1 MKIGKVC
8 RKEYRCGEKMQMETG
23 RAWKSVGTS
32 EEKILRKNRIV
43 VEKDGAQISLPIS
56 GAEVIRLKSLNT
68 AICFCPCILLG
79 ARSLKLEQQI

>member
-43 VEKDGAQISLPIS
+43 VVLLPIFFD
-56 GAEVIRLKSLNT
+56 I
-68 AICFCPCILLG
+68 
-79 ARSLKLEQQI
+79 KLF